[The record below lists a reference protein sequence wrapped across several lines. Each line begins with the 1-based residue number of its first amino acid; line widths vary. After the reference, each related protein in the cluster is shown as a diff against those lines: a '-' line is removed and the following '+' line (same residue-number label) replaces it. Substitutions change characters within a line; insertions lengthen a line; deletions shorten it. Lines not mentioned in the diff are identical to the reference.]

1 MDYTIQLVED
11 RKLIIATAMG
21 DWEQEADNAMV
32 RQIMD
37 AIGTSGLDR
46 VLVDIR
52 ELKLNI
58 PLVQIFER
66 AKELREQRR
75 QADVSSAKA
84 AVVYPPNDPKLE
96 ADFNFFENAARNRGL
111 PYRAF
116 NNMEDA
122 MDWLMEE
129 A

>member
-11 RKLIIATAMG
+11 RKLIIATASG
-21 DWEQEADNAMV
+21 DWEHAADDAMV
-32 RQIMD
+32 RQVMD
-37 AIGTSGLDR
+37 TVGESGLDR

-52 ELKLNI
+52 TLKLDI

-66 AKELREQRR
+66 AKELREQRK
-75 QADVSSAKA
+75 QAGVSSAKA
-84 AVVYPPNDPKLE
+84 AIVYPPNDPKLE
-96 ADFNFFENAARNRGL
+96 EDFNFFETAARNRGL

-122 MDWLMEE
+122 MAWLMEE
-129 A
+129 

>member
-11 RKLIIATAMG
+11 RKLIIATASG

-37 AIGTSGLDR
+37 AVTTSGLDR

-52 ELKLNI
+52 ELKLDI

-66 AKELREQRR
+66 AKEMRERR
-75 QADVSSAKA
+75 KQAGVTSARA
-84 AVVYPPNDPKLE
+84 AVVYPPNDPKME
-96 ADFNFFENAARNRGL
+96 QDFNFFETAARNRGL

-116 NNMEDA
+116 SDIDDA
-122 MDWLMEE
+122 MAWLMEE
-129 A
+129 